1 MDETATFQDRV
12 RMARKIISFPKI
24 EPVTLRDKVV
34 MMLKEAFFAGT
45 LKPGDLIIERQLSR
59 QLNIGTPAI
68 REALFTLQEQG
79 FVHRVVN
86 TGTYVNKFT
95 YDEVRQMYLLRTEL
109 ELLALRWAKSR
120 VTENDLLALEKAVEG
135 IVEAA
140 TPEKANLYYERDLD
154 FHRQC
159 WDLSG
164 NKFLSRSL
172 ETMVAP
178 LFAFVL
184 ADSQTTV
191 NAEGAREH
199 FHIVNAL
206 RNLQEPE
213 FTSVIRNTLSDFALR
228 GISSMGQAKESIIK
242 AHP

>member
-1 MDETATFQDRV
+1 MDKIATFQDRA
-12 RMARKIISFPKI
+12 RMARKVVSFPKI

-34 MMLKEAFFAGT
+34 MMLKEAFFTGT

-86 TGTYVNKFT
+86 TGTYVIKFT
-95 YDEVRQMYLLRTEL
+95 FDEVRQMYLLRTEL
-109 ELLALRWAKSR
+109 EILALRWAKSR

-140 TPEKANLYYERDLD
+140 TLEKANLYYERDLD

-159 WDLSG
+159 WNLSG

-213 FTSVIRNTLSDFALR
+213 FTSVIRNTLSDLALR
-228 GISSMGQAKESIIK
+228 GISSMGQAGGST
-242 AHP
+242 HPSQ

>member
-1 MDETATFQDRV
+1 
-12 RMARKIISFPKI
+12 MARKIISFPKI
-24 EPVTLRDKVV
+24 QHVTLRDKVV
-34 MMLKEAFFAGT
+34 EMLTDAFFAGT
-45 LKPGDLIIERQLSR
+45 LKPGDLIVERQLSR

-86 TGTYVNKFT
+86 RGTYVNKFT
-95 YDEVRQMYLLRTEL
+95 RDEVRLMYLLRTEL

-120 VTENDLLALEKAVEG
+120 VTENDLLGLEKTVEG

-140 TPEKANLYYERDLD
+140 TPETAQIFYERDID

-159 WDLSG
+159 WNLSG
-164 NKFLSRSL
+164 NRFLVRSL
-172 ETMVAP
+172 ETLVVP
-178 LFAFVL
+178 LFAFVMV
-184 ADSQTTV
+184 DSEKTV
-191 NAEGAREH
+191 NTGGARGH

-213 FTSVIRNTLSDFALR
+213 FTSVIRNTLSEFAVR
-228 GISSMGQAKESIIK
+228 AISSMDQAGVSIIESQ
-242 AHP
+242 A

>member
-1 MDETATFQDRV
+1 
-12 RMARKIISFPKI
+12 
-24 EPVTLRDKVV
+24 
-34 MMLKEAFFAGT
+34 
-45 LKPGDLIIERQLSR
+45 
-59 QLNIGTPAI
+59 
-68 REALFTLQEQG
+68 
-79 FVHRVVN
+79 
-86 TGTYVNKFT
+86 
-95 YDEVRQMYLLRTEL
+95 
-109 ELLALRWAKSR
+109 
-120 VTENDLLALEKAVEG
+120 VTENDLLTLEKAVEG

-159 WDLSG
+159 WNLSG

-228 GISSMGQAKESIIK
+228 GISSMGQGGST
-242 AHP
+242 HPSQS